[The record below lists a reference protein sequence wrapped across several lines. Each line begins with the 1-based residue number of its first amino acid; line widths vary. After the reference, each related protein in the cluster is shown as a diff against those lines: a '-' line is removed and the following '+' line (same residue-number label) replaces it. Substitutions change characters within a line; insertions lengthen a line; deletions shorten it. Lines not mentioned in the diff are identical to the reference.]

1 MSSIALTQEPEIE
14 QVIYSEPENTVE
26 EDFRIDDQEKA
37 SWAARRILH
46 AQKTIEERKA
56 TAKRFKERIDTW
68 LAQSNEPDEKTIER
82 LSSLL
87 QPYLEEQLKD
97 KKGKSIKVFGATITL
112 RKQPE
117 KVSVFDKEKALAYCE
132 EHAPNALIIKKELS
146 KTELKKLSQDGT
158 LIPGVLLDGGDE
170 KLYVKE

>member
-14 QVIYSEPENTVE
+14 EVIYSEHNQTTK
-26 EDFRIDDQEKA
+26 EDFKIDDQEKA

-68 LAQSNEPDEKTIER
+68 LAQSNEPDERTIEY

-117 KVSVFDKEKALAYCE
+117 KISVFDKDKALAYCE
-132 EHAPNALIIKKELS
+132 KHAPDVLIIKKELS
-146 KTELKKLSQDGT
+146 KTELKKLSQNGA
-158 LIPGVLLDGGDE
+158 LIPGVLLDGGEE
-170 KLYVKE
+170 KIYVKE

>member
-14 QVIYSEPENTVE
+14 QIIYSEPENTVQ
-26 EDFRIDDQEKA
+26 EDFKIDDQEKA

-46 AQKTIEERKA
+46 AQKTIEERKV

-68 LAQSNEPDEKTIER
+68 LTQSNEPDERTIEY

-87 QPYLEEQLKD
+87 QP
-97 KKGKSIKVFGATITL
+97 SRFARNPRRSRSSTR
-112 RKQPE
+112 RKHSLTARNMPRMP
-117 KVSVFDKEKALAYCE
+117 S
-132 EHAPNALIIKKELS
+132 S
-146 KTELKKLSQDGT
+146 SRRSSQDGT
-158 LIPGVLLDGGDE
+158 LIPGVLLDGGEE